1 MNARDAYSISEVS
14 SRLGISQ
21 ITIWRKIKAGDIKA
35 VHVGSR
41 VIVSHIE
48 LQRLVAEGTRP
59 NIVANENEVATFD
72 HPSTTSRN
80 P

>member
-48 LQRLVAEGTRP
+48 PL
-59 NIVANENEVATFD
+59 
-72 HPSTTSRN
+72 
-80 P
+80 